1 MADLYRLIGDTVV
14 RDAIVANAMID
25 SAITWHKYVSHMS
38 KQGLKVLSNQ
48 NLLPGLSLLI
58 QNFVKIVY
66 MKSLIE
72 IVFRYMLQGIK
83 VCQN

>member
-25 SAITWHKYVSHMS
+25 SATTWHKYVSHMS
-38 KQGLKVLSNQ
+38 KQGLKVLSNR

-72 IVFRYMLQGIK
+72 LVFRYMLQGIK

>member
-1 MADLYRLIGDTVV
+1 MADLYRLIGDTIVG
-14 RDAIVANAMID
+14 DAIVANAMID
-25 SAITWHKYVSHMS
+25 SATTWHKYVSHMS

-72 IVFRYMLQGIK
+72 LVFRYMLQGIK